1 LGVDLDIYDMSRTDG
16 FLPHENDWGKLGK
29 FIGRNTHLTSI
40 KIATL
45 RGNSN
50 FDAQTRQMSFD
61 FGGGGSEAVEPRV
74 KQWKDFCSGLGDFYV
89 VNVSPTFFFI
99 CVFNTSTLSFSS

>member
-1 LGVDLDIYDMSRTDG
+1 MGVDLDIYDMSRTDG

-29 FIGRNTHLTSI
+29 FIGRNTHLTSLTL
-40 KIATL
+40 ATL

-74 KQWKDFCSGLGDFYV
+74 KQWKDFCSGLGEYV
-89 VNVSPTFFFI
+89 LHSYIFQLSIHI
-99 CVFNTSTLSFSS
+99 CIK

>member
-1 LGVDLDIYDMSRTDG
+1 MGVDLDIYDMSRTDG

-29 FIGRNTHLTSI
+29 FIGRNTHLTSL

-50 FDAQTRQMSFD
+50 FDAQTREMSFD
-61 FGGGGSEAVEPRV
+61 FGGGGSEAVEPRA
-74 KQWKDFCSGLGDFYV
+74 KQWKDFCSGLGENCISYISNF
-89 VNVSPTFFFI
+89 
-99 CVFNTSTLSFSS
+99 LSISYCIK